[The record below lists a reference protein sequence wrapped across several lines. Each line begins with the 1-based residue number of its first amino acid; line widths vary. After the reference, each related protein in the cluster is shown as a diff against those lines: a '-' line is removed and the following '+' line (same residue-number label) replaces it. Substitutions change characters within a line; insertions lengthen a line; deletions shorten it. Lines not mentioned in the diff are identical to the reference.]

1 MQIDFAEIITF
12 RKYSVRNIQLLLPA
26 LENIMW
32 ALFGLASALFLGI
45 YDIFKKQSVNGNAV
59 MPVLFFS
66 TVASTLLFS
75 PFIILSFK
83 SPELL
88 TNTGFYVP
96 KLTATEHLQVLLKS
110 AIVVSSWVLAFFALK
125 HLPITIVAPIRAT
138 GPLWTLIGALII
150 FHERLNVYQW
160 IGIAITLVFFYL
172 FSTAGKAEGIHFKR
186 NKWIYFIVAGTL
198 LGACSGLYDKFI
210 LQRIDRVA
218 VQAWFSVYQVVIL
231 LPFVLLNEK
240 IRKRKNI
247 RFEWR
252 WTIPLIG
259 LFLVIADYLY
269 FYALSNEDALI
280 SVISAL
286 RRGSVLVAFVI
297 GGLLFKEQNLKKKGA
312 YLVGILTGI
321 LLITLGTVL

>member
-1 MQIDFAEIITF
+1 
-12 RKYSVRNIQLLLPA
+12 
-26 LENIMW
+26 MW

-45 YDIFKKQSVNGNAV
+45 YDIFKKQSVNNNAV

-66 TVASTLLFS
+66 TVASTLIFL
-75 PFIILSFK
+75 PLIVLSFQV
-83 SPELL
+83 PDLL
-88 TNTGFYVP
+88 ANTGLFVP
-96 KLTATEHLQVLLKS
+96 QLTFNEHLQVLLKS
-110 AIVVSSWVLAFFALK
+110 AIVVASWVLAFFALK

-138 GPLWTLIGALII
+138 GPLWTLIGALLI
-150 FHERLNVYQW
+150 FHERLNLCQW
-160 IGIAITLVFFYL
+160 IGILVTLVFFYL
-172 FSTAGKAEGIHFKR
+172 FSTAGKLEGIEFKR
-186 NKWIYFIVAGTL
+186 NKWIYFIVAATL

-210 LQRIDRVA
+210 LRRIDRVA
-218 VQAWFSVYQVVIL
+218 VQAWFSVYQAVIL

-247 RFEWR
+247 HFEWR

-259 LFLVIADYLY
+259 VFLVIADYLY

-286 RRGSVLVAFVI
+286 RRGSVLVAFVF
-297 GGLLFKEQNLKKKGA
+297 GGLLFREQNLKKKGA
-312 YLVGILTGI
+312 YLVGILSGI

>member
-1 MQIDFAEIITF
+1 
-12 RKYSVRNIQLLLPA
+12 
-26 LENIMW
+26 MW
-32 ALFGLASALFLGI
+32 AILGLASALFLGI
-45 YDIFKKQSVNGNAV
+45 YDIFKKQSLNNNAV

-66 TVASTLLFS
+66 TVASATLFT
-75 PFIILSFK
+75 PFIILSVK
-83 SPELL
+83 SPGLL
-88 TNTGFYVP
+88 TGTGLFVP
-96 KLTATEHLQVLLKS
+96 QITPLEHVQVLIKS

-138 GPLWTLIGALII
+138 GPLWTLIGALLI
-150 FHERLNVYQW
+150 FHERLNLYQW
-160 IGIAITLVFFYL
+160 GGIVITLAFFYL
-172 FSTAGKAEGIHFKR
+172 FSTAGKLEGIEFKR
-186 NKWIYFIVAGTL
+186 NKWIYFIIAGTL

-210 LQRIDRVA
+210 IRRIDRVA

-259 LFLVIADYLY
+259 LFLIIADYLY
-269 FYALSNEDALI
+269 FYALSYEDSLI

-286 RRGSVLVAFVI
+286 RRGSVLIAFVI
-297 GGLLFKEQNLKKKGA
+297 GGLIFREQNLKKKGA
-312 YLVGILTGI
+312 YLVGILVGI
-321 LLITLGTVL
+321 LLITLGTLLS

>member
-1 MQIDFAEIITF
+1 
-12 RKYSVRNIQLLLPA
+12 
-26 LENIMW
+26 MW

-45 YDIFKKQSVNGNAV
+45 YDILKKQSVNSNAV

-66 TVASTLLFS
+66 TVASALIFTPLIIVSHTSPDLLA
-75 PFIILSFK
+75 
-83 SPELL
+83 
-88 TNTGFYVP
+88 NTGLFVP
-96 KLTATEHLQVLLKS
+96 KLTAFEHVQVLIKS
-110 AIVVSSWVLAFFALK
+110 SIVVSSWVLSFFALK

-138 GPLWTLIGALII
+138 GPLWTLMGALVI

-160 IGIAITLVFFYL
+160 IGILITLCFFYL
-172 FSTAGKAEGIHFKR
+172 FSTAGKLEGIEFRR
-186 NKWIYFIVAGTL
+186 NKWIFFIIAGTIF
-198 LGACSGLYDKFI
+198 GAASGLYDKFI

-218 VQAWFSVYQVVIL
+218 VQAWFSIYQVVIL

-247 RFEWR
+247 HFQWR
-252 WTIPLIG
+252 WAIPFIG
-259 LFLVIADYLY
+259 IFLVIADYLY

-286 RRGSVLVAFVI
+286 RRGSVLVAFAI
-297 GGLLFKEQNLKKKGA
+297 GGLLFKEQNLKKKG
-312 YLVGILTGI
+312 LFLLGILAGI